1 MFGLDVW
8 YTPDTFGATTTLLT
22 HLFQLVF
29 EFGYVSIFACAFMG
43 LSSISFYKC
52 TSPLHTRVAYVKLHI
67 HVPLIVRPKKGY
79 ITTLSVQ
86 QQQH

>member
-1 MFGLDVW
+1 MLMFGLDVW

-29 EFGYVSIFACAFMG
+29 EFGYVSIFVWALMG
-43 LSSISFYKC
+43 LFSTSFYKC

-67 HVPLIVRPKKGY
+67 HVPLIVRPKKKRV
-79 ITTLSVQ
+79 ISLL
-86 QQQH
+86 